1 MKFFNSFPKI
11 LDNNN
16 NYVTNLIVRT
26 DLIPSL
32 MDNASL
38 FYQYDMQDGDTP
50 EIIANK
56 YYGDPYRYWL
66 FLYSNNIM
74 DPQWD
79 LALSDA
85 NFNIYLNSKYA
96 EAAMAMGQSA
106 IEYTQTTINGYYK
119 TISTYDTISQTSS
132 SNDYQIDYATYLITP
147 EYESIST
154 TLEDGSTVITTITTY
169 SQTIYDHEI
178 ELNEIKRSVKILD
191 SIHARDM
198 ENQLTSLL
206 AS

>member
-32 MDNASL
+32 MDNTSL

-96 EAAMAMGQSA
+96 EAAMAMDQSA

>member
-79 LALSDA
+79 LALSDD

-96 EAAMAMGQSA
+96 EAAMAMDQSA

-119 TISTYDTISQTSS
+119 TISTYDTISQTTS

>member
-96 EAAMAMGQSA
+96 EAAMAMDQSA

-119 TISTYDTISQTSS
+119 TISTYDTISQTTS

>member
-1 MKFFNSFPKI
+1 
-11 LDNNN
+11 
-16 NYVTNLIVRT
+16 
-26 DLIPSL
+26 
-32 MDNASL
+32 
-38 FYQYDMQDGDTP
+38 
-50 EIIANK
+50 
-56 YYGDPYRYWL
+56 
-66 FLYSNNIM
+66 
-74 DPQWD
+74 
-79 LALSDA
+79 
-85 NFNIYLNSKYA
+85 
-96 EAAMAMGQSA
+96 
-106 IEYTQTTINGYYK
+106 
-119 TISTYDTISQTSS
+119 
-132 SNDYQIDYATYLITP
+132 LITP

>member
-96 EAAMAMGQSA
+96 EAAMAMDQSA